1 MIVKLVL
8 VLATSIAVYAQEP
21 SEAGRKIF
29 ENRCSGCHGADGN
42 GGELGPAIAS
52 RVRKLTDTQIR
63 NTVHEGVA
71 GRMPPIN
78 VNDTDMQPL
87 ISFLRTLR
95 RLMLG
100 FQPYRSK
107 VELTSGQLLN
117 GLVVGESFDCVQMR
131 TDDKHIHLL
140 RRTESDKFR
149 EVTSEVNW
157 TTYNGDIGGNRYTTM
172 TQIDKSNVKRV
183 APRWVFTLPNVFPLE
198 GTPIVMDGVMYVTSA
213 NECYAL
219 DAGSGGQIW
228 HFKRDRTPGLTGV
241 GAAGMNRGV
250 AIAGDK
256 VFMVTDNAHLIALN
270 KAGGELVWEAELA
283 DWHKNYSATS
293 APLVIGNL
301 VISGI
306 AGGEDGVRGFLA
318 AFDQQTGKEAWRFG
332 TVPARG
338 EPGAETWHGNG
349 IEHGSAATWFT
360 GVYDA
365 ETETL
370 LWPTGN
376 PGEDYNGDERGG
388 DNLYSD
394 CLLALNPK
402 TGKLKWYYQTTPHDL
417 WDWDSAETPLVI
429 DTMWEGQPRKLLAQ
443 GNRNGFFYVLD
454 RTNGKLLLAKQF
466 ITELT
471 WATGIGPDGR
481 PLQVP
486 GQEPSEKGTRV
497 CPSQDG
503 ATNWYSPS
511 YSPKTGL
518 FYLQTAEKC
527 SIYTKRP
534 EEFSFGRGFLGGAQR
549 IDPSKKPVRL
559 LRAIDLK
566 TGVVKWQV
574 PEVGTANSWGGTL
587 ATGTGLVFF
596 SEDSGDFAAADANTG
611 KILWTFPTNAFW
623 KASPMVYQFDG
634 EELLGVAAGSNILV
648 FGLSN

>member
-306 AGGEDGVRGFLA
+306 AGRQERKLGALGRYPHA
-318 AFDQQTGKEAWRFG
+318 AN
-332 TVPARG
+332 PARK
-338 EPGAETWHGNG
+338 HGTATALSTDQRQ
-349 IEHGSAATWFT
+349 HGLPVFMTRKPKRFCGPQEILERIITATSVAATISIPIAFWRLIPRLESSNGT
-360 GVYDA
+360 
-365 ETETL
+365 TKQP
-370 LWPTGN
+370 PTI
-376 PGEDYNGDERGG
+376 
-388 DNLYSD
+388 S
-394 CLLALNPK
+394 
-402 TGKLKWYYQTTPHDL
+402 
-417 WDWDSAETPLVI
+417 
-429 DTMWEGQPRKLLAQ
+429 
-443 GNRNGFFYVLD
+443 
-454 RTNGKLLLAKQF
+454 
-466 ITELT
+466 
-471 WATGIGPDGR
+471 GIGIR
-481 PLQVP
+481 L
-486 GQEPSEKGTRV
+486 
-497 CPSQDG
+497 
-503 ATNWYSPS
+503 
-511 YSPKTGL
+511 
-518 FYLQTAEKC
+518 
-527 SIYTKRP
+527 KR
-534 EEFSFGRGFLGGAQR
+534 L
-549 IDPSKKPVRL
+549 
-559 LRAIDLK
+559 
-566 TGVVKWQV
+566 
-574 PEVGTANSWGGTL
+574 
-587 ATGTGLVFF
+587 
-596 SEDSGDFAAADANTG
+596 
-611 KILWTFPTNAFW
+611 
-623 KASPMVYQFDG
+623 
-634 EELLGVAAGSNILV
+634 
-648 FGLSN
+648 